1 MSTTGSEPPDEVYR
15 PPAVRREPGR
25 WFNLLPVAF
34 SGPIHWLLTAPQ
46 RLVQLQS
53 VAQVAEDRR
62 TREIAL
68 ESLDKAYQLAPPH
81 ANAAA
86 LQTVWDQ
93 RLPFCLYLRSYDFTT
108 RVVGTA
114 APTVE
119 PPFGEMIA
127 VNPVHDLQLRYL
139 VKTTLPGIPVIAV
152 VNPLDPPAEA
162 GDFRYHDSEWRA
174 RVGELVRAA
183 QMIVMYLRGE
193 DAGVAEEMQMIR
205 DARRGDRTIVIVG
218 NKDVFSFAGH
228 IGGIAAAD
236 ANWERKRTMKDAVAP
251 VNVDGFPHVLAQEM
265 PGFDQAVATLATQ
278 LVKEPAPRE
287 FSATAPL
294 PHVPL
299 LTAAERDA
307 VIQSGI
313 VAVNV
318 ARHWLAQNSVL
329 RAEASFDEAWARF
342 FAVDATRHRASVAL
356 EMGTLYLTRANEPGN
371 AAKRFQ
377 EASRLYR
384 RLDVPTMLLTASQQ
398 LASALLGIDP
408 PALDAAR
415 AALEEAERLQPSS
428 PDAWTTVTI
437 AHVREWLER
446 LSRNEAAAR
455 DARALSVRVY
465 GAFRDAGGVP
475 QRPDAL
481 TIAQIHDESM
491 RAGSP
496 DASTFLRTNQ
506 RMSTLPQV
514 RNALIA
520 AVGDRQ
526 GRSTLLEQTTTADLE
541 WELARLFDA
550 LVDRSG

>member
-1 MSTTGSEPPDEVYR
+1 M
-15 PPAVRREPGR
+15 
-25 WFNLLPVAF
+25 WK
-34 SGPIHWLLTAPQ
+34 Q
-46 RLVQLQS
+46 Q
-53 VAQVAEDRR
+53 
-62 TREIAL
+62 
-68 ESLDKAYQLAPPH
+68 
-81 ANAAA
+81 
-86 LQTVWDQ
+86 
-93 RLPFCLYLRSYDFTT
+93 LPFCLYLRSYDFTT
-108 RVVGTA
+108 RVIGTA

-127 VNPVHDLQLRYL
+127 VNPVHDLQLRHL

-162 GDFRYHDSEWRA
+162 GDFRYHDSEWRV

-183 QMIVMYLRGE
+183 QLIVMYLRGE

-236 ANWERKRTMKDAVAP
+236 ANWERKRTTKDAVAP

-265 PGFDQAVATLATQ
+265 PGFDLAVATLATQ

-356 EMGTLYLTRANEPGN
+356 EMGTLYLMRANEPGN

-398 LASALLGIDP
+398 LASALLRYRSTGARRGARRTRRGRA
-408 PALDAAR
+408 PAAVESRRVDGGHDRAR
-415 AALEEAERLQPSS
+415 ARVARAPLRKRGGSARRPCARRSRL
-428 PDAWTTVTI
+428 
-437 AHVREWLER
+437 RR
-446 LSRNEAAAR
+446 LSRRRQCAAEAR
-455 DARALSVRVY
+455 RA
-465 GAFRDAGGVP
+465 
-475 QRPDAL
+475 
-481 TIAQIHDESM
+481 HD
-491 RAGSP
+491 RADP
-496 DASTFLRTNQ
+496 R
-506 RMSTLPQV
+506 
-514 RNALIA
+514 
-520 AVGDRQ
+520 
-526 GRSTLLEQTTTADLE
+526 
-541 WELARLFDA
+541 
-550 LVDRSG
+550 